1 MFSFER
7 AKTKGRK
14 KQRREK
20 GDPFSFSHCILTLEL
35 KSWKWGKEKCKCRR
49 TVKRQEDEER
59 RKDVSLYTCRTLFT
73 RLENSLFDR
82 RPRHNDG
89 EHKRENGDTLC
100 SCSIRET
107 IIGGNRENGVSR
119 RLQHGVK
126 TYLMIFSRF
135 SIVIISFSR
144 FMLYDRLCTWAD

>member
-7 AKTKGRK
+7 AKTKDRK
-14 KQRREK
+14 KQKREK

-35 KSWKWGKEKCKCRR
+35 KSWKWGKEKCKCRG

-107 IIGGNRENGVSR
+107 IIGAT
-119 RLQHGVK
+119 VK
-126 TYLMIFSRF
+126 MACHVDYNMAWKLIWWYFPDL
-135 SIVIISFSR
+135 V
-144 FMLYDRLCTWAD
+144 LL

>member
-1 MFSFER
+1 MFWFER
-7 AKTKGRK
+7 RGRRKIEKTSEK
-14 KQRREK
+14 KEKERERSL
-20 GDPFSFSHCILTLEL
+20 FIFTLYSNARIKKL
-35 KSWKWGKEKCKCRR
+35 KMGKEKCKCRR
-49 TVKRQEDEER
+49 TVKRHEDEER

-119 RLQHGVK
+119 RLQHGVQ
-126 TYLMIFSRF
+126 TYLIIFSHR
-135 SIVIISFSR
+135 SPIYR
-144 FMLYDRLCTWAD
+144 RALL

>member
-1 MFSFER
+1 M
-7 AKTKGRK
+7 
-14 KQRREK
+14 
-20 GDPFSFSHCILTLEL
+20 
-35 KSWKWGKEKCKCRR
+35 GKEKCKCRR
-49 TVKRQEDEER
+49 TVKRHEDEER

-119 RLQHGVK
+119 RLQHGVQ
-126 TYLMIFSRF
+126 TYLIIFSHRSPIYRSEHCYNQLLQICGMRSF
-135 SIVIISFSR
+135 VQINVKISFEKEKRTYTDLFLYRNKSKIISKR
-144 FMLYDRLCTWAD
+144 K